1 MSKGGSTTS
10 SAEIPAWLENAGIE
24 NINRANAVSQI
35 GYTPYYGPEVAAF
48 NPLQLQSM
56 KTTGDAASAFGLA
69 PQGFDATAGI
79 PTPTNY
85 AGGIQ
90 GYSSMPMY
98 NEAMAA
104 FTAARPAQAN
114 AINNM
119 FIDPFTGVAGSSDFG
134 ATETQ
139 LGQMMDRDPV
149 TQPDYSININNTAA
163 GGAATGTGGAATGTG
178 GTGGTGTGGLG
189 GAGGT
194 GTGGAGG
201 AATSDSQG
209 TYDAIYNQTTS
220 NDLTGGD
227 TFTGDDGDIYEVGFG
242 EGQVDH
248 GLANA
253 VVDGQT
259 AEAVSDA
266 IYPQATSSDLTN
278 GDTFTGNDGQMY
290 TVGGGEGQVD
300 AGLANAVIA
309 AGAATAK
316 PLADSNITTDYQWDL
331 NSPMDD
337 ASVENFYGTS
347 NVSEDMGGSTGTST
361 YASPFEQ
368 GNEIS
373 STSTGSVAYN
383 PAVASYSSSGV
394 VDPVYTD
401 SQAVGNIAEAGVQ
414 GLVNNGILGM
424 GYEALT
430 GNEIIPATGSQG
442 VGVSELSNTDAR
454 PRTGLLS
461 PQFDDLNVAK
471 DNLMDLINSNSY
483 DDVYDLN
490 GDGSNDISDMIM
502 VSKEAIKRGTKLTDN
517 KQSEVYDTTPVPN
530 STTTFGTKGSKA
542 EVNADGVVTY
552 NQKFWANQL
561 KAGVSQA
568 DLELAQKA
576 LQDPNTPWNDSYSD
590 VAINGTDWF
599 KGIKKTLTAEQAAQ
613 ALLNQAAANNS
624 GAGNNGSKGVTTA
637 SGSVVRDSAGNAV
650 KLGSKK
656 TKTKTKTKPYSQA
669 EALAAKNG
677 YGSKAKTGFGFG
689 L

>member
-10 SAEIPAWLENAGIE
+10 SAEIPEWLENAGIQ

-48 NPLQLQSM
+48 NPMQLQSM

-90 GYSSMPMY
+90 GYSSMPLY
-98 NEAMAA
+98 NESMAA

-114 AINNM
+114 AINSM

-134 ATETQ
+134 ATVAQQE
-139 LGQMMDRDPV
+139 QMMDRDPV
-149 TQPDYSININNTAA
+149 AQADYSININNTAA

-178 GTGGTGTGGLG
+178 GAATGTGGSGTGGLG
-189 GAGGT
+189 GT
-194 GTGGAGG
+194 GG

-253 VVDGQT
+253 VVDGQNV
-259 AEAVSDA
+259 EAVSDA

-278 GDTFTGNDGQMY
+278 GDTFTGNDGKLY

-309 AGAATAK
+309 AGAATAT
-316 PLADSNITTDYQWDL
+316 PYD
-331 NSPMDD
+331 
-337 ASVENFYGTS
+337 
-347 NVSEDMGGSTGTST
+347 
-361 YASPFEQ
+361 
-368 GNEIS
+368 
-373 STSTGSVAYN
+373 TGSVTEDLSYIADYN
-383 PAVASYSSSGV
+383 LGDGLPSAISGNADYTALAGDYGTDYSDSSIYDFNDPEVYSAGTVPVSSSGV

-401 SQAVGNIAEAGVQ
+401 SQAVGNIAESGVQ

-430 GNEIIPATGSQG
+430 GNEIIPASGSQG
-442 VGVSELSNTDAR
+442 VEVSELSNTDAR
-454 PRTGLLS
+454 PSTGLLS

-471 DNLMDLINSNSY
+471 DNLMDLIMSNGYSEG
-483 DDVYDLN
+483 YDLDGN
-490 GDGSNDISDMIM
+490 GSIDVSDMMM
-502 VSKEAIKRGTKLTDN
+502 VVKEAIKRGTPLSDK
-517 KQSEVYDTTPVPN
+517 KQSEVDKTTPVPN

-568 DLELAQKA
+568 DLKLAQDA
-576 LQDPNTPWNDSYSD
+576 LQDPNTPWNDAYSD

-624 GAGNNGSKGVTTA
+624 GAGDNGSKGVTTA
-637 SGSVVRDSAGNAV
+637 NGSVVRDSSGNAV
-650 KLGSKK
+650 KIGS
-656 TKTKTKTKPYSQA
+656 YSQA
-669 EALAAKNG
+669 DTLAATGG
-677 YGSKAKTGFGFG
+677 YGSKAKTGYGFG

>member
-48 NPLQLQSM
+48 NPMQLQSM

-79 PTPTNY
+79 PTPTSY

-90 GYSSMPMY
+90 GHSSMPLY

-134 ATETQ
+134 ATEAQ
-139 LGQMMDRDPV
+139 QEQMINRDPV
-149 TQPDYSININNTAA
+149 AQPDYSININNTAA
-163 GGAATGTGGAATGTG
+163 GGAATGTGGS
-178 GTGGTGTGGLG
+178 GTGGLG
-189 GAGGT
+189 GT
-194 GTGGAGG
+194 GG

-253 VVDGQT
+253 VVDGQNV
-259 AEAVSDA
+259 EAVSDA

-278 GDTFTGNDGQMY
+278 GDTFTGNDGKLY

-309 AGAATAK
+309 AGAATAT
-316 PLADSNITTDYQWDL
+316 PYD
-331 NSPMDD
+331 
-337 ASVENFYGTS
+337 
-347 NVSEDMGGSTGTST
+347 
-361 YASPFEQ
+361 
-368 GNEIS
+368 
-373 STSTGSVAYN
+373 TGSVTEDLSYIADYN
-383 PAVASYSSSGV
+383 LGDGLPSAISGNADYTALAGDYGTDYSDSSIYDFNDPEVYSAGTVPVSSSGV

-401 SQAVGNIAEAGVQ
+401 SQAVGNIAESGVQ

-430 GNEIIPATGSQG
+430 GNEIIPASGSQG
-442 VGVSELSNTDAR
+442 VEVSELSNTDAR
-454 PRTGLLS
+454 TSTGLLS

-471 DNLMDLINSNSY
+471 DNLMDLIMSNGYSEG
-483 DDVYDLN
+483 YDLDGN
-490 GDGSNDISDMIM
+490 GSIDVSDMMM
-502 VSKEAIKRGTKLTDN
+502 VVKEAIKRGTPLSDK
-517 KQSEVYDTTPVPN
+517 KQSEVDKTTPVPN

-568 DLELAQKA
+568 DLKLAQDA
-576 LQDPNTPWNDSYSD
+576 LQDPNTPWNDAYSD

-613 ALLNQAAANNS
+613 ALLNQDAANNS
-624 GAGNNGSKGVTTA
+624 GSGDNGSKGVTTA
-637 SGSVVRDSAGNAV
+637 SGSVVRDSSGNAV
-650 KLGSKK
+650 KIGS
-656 TKTKTKTKPYSQA
+656 YSQA
-669 EALAAKNG
+669 DTLAATGG
-677 YGSKAKTGFGFG
+677 YGSKAKTGYGFG

>member
-10 SAEIPAWLENAGIE
+10 SAEIPEWLENAGIQ

-48 NPLQLQSM
+48 NPMQLQSM

-90 GYSSMPMY
+90 GYSSMPLY
-98 NEAMAA
+98 NESMAA

-114 AINNM
+114 AINSM

-134 ATETQ
+134 ATVAQQE
-139 LGQMMDRDPV
+139 QMMDRDPV
-149 TQPDYSININNTAA
+149 AQADYSININNTAA

-178 GTGGTGTGGLG
+178 GSGTGGLG
-189 GAGGT
+189 GT
-194 GTGGAGG
+194 GG

-227 TFTGDDGDIYEVGFG
+227 TFTGDDGGTYEVGYG
-242 EGQVDH
+242 EGQVDS

-253 VVDGQT
+253 VVDSQSDQ
-259 AEAVSDA
+259 AVYDA
-266 IYPQATSSDLTN
+266 IYPQASSNDLTN
-278 GDTFTGNDGQMY
+278 GDTFTGNDGKMY

-309 AGAATAK
+309 AGAATTT
-316 PLADSNITTDYQWDL
+316 PLPDSNITTDYLWDY
-331 NSPMDD
+331 NESD
-337 ASVENFYGTS
+337 AGNIEGYDLENGLPPANP
-347 NVSEDMGGSTGTST
+347 NVVTNQPI
-361 YASPFEQ
+361 YASPNEQ
-368 GNEIS
+368 GQQTVVRDQKPAPNE
-373 STSTGSVAYN
+373 YN
-383 PAVASYSSSGV
+383 PAQAGYSSSGV
-394 VDPVYTD
+394 VDPIYSN

-414 GLVNNGILGM
+414 GFVNNGILGM
-424 GYEALT
+424 GYKALT
-430 GNEIIPATGSQG
+430 DKEIIPATGSKDAL
-442 VGVSELSNTDAR
+442 VSELSNADAR

-461 PQFDDLNVAK
+461 PQFDDLNVAR
-471 DNLMDLINSNSY
+471 DNLMDLISSKSY
-483 DDVYDLN
+483 NEVYDLD
-490 GDGSNDISDMIM
+490 GDGTLNLFDTMALND
-502 VSKEAIKRGTKLTDN
+502 EARKRGVKLTDVKKN
-517 KQSEVYDTTPVPN
+517 EVDAITKTAPTPN
-530 STTTFGTKGSKA
+530 STTSFGTKGSKA
-542 EVNADGVVTY
+542 EVNEDGTVTY

-576 LQDPNTPWNDSYSD
+576 LQDPSTPWNDAYSD

-599 KGIKKTLTAEQAAQ
+599 KGLGGVLTAKQAAQ
-613 ALLNQAAANNS
+613 ALLNQDAANKS

-637 SGSVVRDSAGNAV
+637 NGSVVRDSAGNAV
-650 KLGSKK
+650 KLGSNTSKAK
-656 TKTKTKTKPYSQA
+656 TKTESKPYSQA
-669 EALAAKNG
+669 GALAAKNG
-677 YGSKAKTGFGFG
+677 YGGVSGGG
-689 L
+689 GR

>member
-48 NPLQLQSM
+48 NPMQLQSM

-79 PTPTNY
+79 PTPTSY

-90 GYSSMPMY
+90 GYSSMPLY
-98 NEAMAA
+98 NESMAA

-139 LGQMMDRDPV
+139 LGQLMDRDPV

-178 GTGGTGTGGLG
+178 GTGTGGT
-189 GAGGT
+189 GGT
-194 GTGGAGG
+194 GTGGSGG

-253 VVDGQT
+253 VVDGQNV
-259 AEAVSDA
+259 EAVSDA
-266 IYPQATSSDLTN
+266 IYPQATSNDLTN

-309 AGAATAK
+309 AGAATAT

-383 PAVASYSSSGV
+383 PAEASYSSSGV

-471 DNLMDLINSNSY
+471 DNLMDLIQNGTF
-483 DDVYDLN
+483 DDVYDVN
-490 GDGSNDISDMIM
+490 GDGSLNVFDLTDLAD
-502 VSKEAIKRGTKLTDN
+502 EARKRGETLTDT
-517 KQSEVYDTTPVPN
+517 KKGDATAAPTPPPN

-613 ALLNQAAANNS
+613 ALLNQDAANNS

-650 KLGSKK
+650 KLGSY
-656 TKTKTKTKPYSQA
+656 TPYSQA
-669 EALAAKNG
+669 DTLAAQNG
-677 YGSKAKTGFGFG
+677 YGGISGGG
-689 L
+689 GR

>member
-10 SAEIPAWLENAGIE
+10 SAEIPEWLENAGIQ

-48 NPLQLQSM
+48 NPMQLQSM

-90 GYSSMPMY
+90 GYSSMPLY
-98 NEAMAA
+98 NESMAA

-114 AINNM
+114 AINSM

-134 ATETQ
+134 ATVAQQE
-139 LGQMMDRDPV
+139 QMMDRDPV
-149 TQPDYSININNTAA
+149 AQADYSININNTAA

-178 GTGGTGTGGLG
+178 GSGTGGLG
-189 GAGGT
+189 GT
-194 GTGGAGG
+194 GG

-227 TFTGDDGDIYEVGFG
+227 TFTGDDGGTYEVGYG
-242 EGQVDH
+242 EGQVDS

-253 VVDGQT
+253 VVDSQSDQ
-259 AEAVSDA
+259 AVYDA
-266 IYPQATSSDLTN
+266 IYPQASSNDLTN
-278 GDTFTGNDGQMY
+278 GDTFTGNDGKMY

-309 AGAATAK
+309 AGAATTT
-316 PLADSNITTDYQWDL
+316 PLPDSNITTDYLWDY
-331 NSPMDD
+331 NESD
-337 ASVENFYGTS
+337 AGNIEGYNLENGLPPANP
-347 NVSEDMGGSTGTST
+347 NVVTNQPI
-361 YASPFEQ
+361 YASPNEQ
-368 GNEIS
+368 AVTNNIS

-383 PAVASYSSSGV
+383 PAEAPVSSSGV
-394 VDPVYTD
+394 ADPAYSN
-401 SQAVGNIAEAGVQ
+401 SQAVGNIAEAGIQ
-414 GLVNNGILGM
+414 AIGNSGLLGM

-430 GNEIIPATGSQG
+430 GNELIQATGSKDAL
-442 VGVSELSNTDAR
+442 VSELSNTDAR

-471 DNLMDLINSNSY
+471 DNLMDLIQNGTF
-483 DDVYDLN
+483 DDVYDVN
-490 GDGSNDISDMIM
+490 GDGSLNVFDLTDLAD
-502 VSKEAIKRGTKLTDN
+502 EARKRGETLTDT
-517 KQSEVYDTTPVPN
+517 KKGEVAKTAPTPN
-530 STTTFGTKGSKA
+530 STTSFGTKGSKA
-542 EVNADGVVTY
+542 EVNEDGTVTY

-576 LQDPNTPWNDSYSD
+576 LQDPSTPWNDAYSD

-599 KGIKKTLTAEQAAQ
+599 KGLGGVLTAKQAAQ
-613 ALLNQAAANNS
+613 ALLNQDAANKS

-637 SGSVVRDSAGNAV
+637 NGSVVRDSAGNAV
-650 KLGSKK
+650 KLGSNTSKAK
-656 TKTKTKTKPYSQA
+656 TETKSKPYSQA
-669 EALAAKNG
+669 GALAAKNG
-677 YGSKAKTGFGFG
+677 YGGISGGG
-689 L
+689 GR